1 MYRWGEF
8 LSGAE
13 YLRSLAAQSMDP
25 NFETRIRTS
34 FARQTIMNTIGAR
47 ILSVSPG
54 EVVIELTYREDLT
67 QQHGF
72 VHAGVITAIVDSACG
87 YAALS
92 LMPPDS
98 GVLTI
103 EYKANFLSPAKGST
117 FIATGRVLKPGRTLT
132 VCSGDVVAVEDG
144 KEKRVATMLATM
156 MRLEEKQDL
165 AE

>member
-1 MYRWGEF
+1 
-8 LSGAE
+8 
-13 YLRSLAAQSMDP
+13 MDGVDS
-25 NFETRIRTS
+25 EIEKRVRLS
-34 FARQTIMNTIGAR
+34 FARQTMMKTIGAR
-47 ILSVSPG
+47 MTKVSPG
-54 EVVIELTYREDLT
+54 EVVIELTFREDLT

-98 GVLTI
+98 GVLTV

-132 VCSGDVVAVEDG
+132 VCAGDVVAVEDG
-144 KEKRVATMLATM
+144 KEKLVANMLATM
-156 MRLEEKQDL
+156 MRLPEKANSSD
-165 AE
+165 E

>member
-1 MYRWGEF
+1 M
-8 LSGAE
+8 
-13 YLRSLAAQSMDP
+13 QTVDP
-25 NFETRIRTS
+25 DFEKRVRTS
-34 FARQTIMNTIGAR
+34 FARQTMMKTIGAR
-47 ILSVSPG
+47 MTKVSSG
-54 EVVIELTYREDLT
+54 EVAIELRFREDLT

-98 GVLTI
+98 GVLTV

-132 VCSGDVVAVEDG
+132 VCSGDVVAVDDG
-144 KEKRVATMLATM
+144 KEKLVATMLATM
-156 MRLEEKQDL
+156 MRLPEKEDQGK
-165 AE
+165 